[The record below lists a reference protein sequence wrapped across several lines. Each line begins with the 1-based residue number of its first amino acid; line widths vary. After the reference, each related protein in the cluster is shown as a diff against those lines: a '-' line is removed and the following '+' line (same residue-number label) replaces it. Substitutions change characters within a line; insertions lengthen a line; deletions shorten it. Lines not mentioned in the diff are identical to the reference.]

1 MPPCSPAPCLAITAP
16 PSPIPPS
23 CPLWPAAATIFD
35 HVRTQIPDGLTWPA
49 VASFIAYLIVGV
61 TQMAAGIA
69 LPVALAILVV
79 LFLLATRLFGKKI
92 A

>member
-1 MPPCSPAPCLAITAP
+1 M
-16 PSPIPPS
+16 
-23 CPLWPAAATIFD
+23 
-35 HVRTQIPDGLTWPA
+35 
-49 VASFIAYLIVGV
+49 ASFIAYLIVGV

-79 LFLLATRLFGKKI
+79 LFLLATKLFGKKI

>member
-1 MPPCSPAPCLAITAP
+1 MSSMAGGCNHI
-16 PSPIPPS
+16 
-23 CPLWPAAATIFD
+23 D
-35 HVRTQIPDGLTWPA
+35 HVRTQIPYALLAA
-49 VASFIAYLIVGV
+49 VASSIAYLIVGV

>member
-1 MPPCSPAPCLAITAP
+1 MSFLYT
-16 PSPIPPS
+16 PSE
-23 CPLWPAAATIFD
+23 
-35 HVRTQIPDGLTWPA
+35 
-49 VASFIAYLIVGV
+49 YLRPWKLFSL
-61 TQMAAGIA
+61 AAGIA

>member
-1 MPPCSPAPCLAITAP
+1 MLSSLG
-16 PSPIPPS
+16 
-23 CPLWPAAATIFD
+23 AACDHID
-35 HVRTQIPDGLTWPA
+35 HVRTQIPYALLAA